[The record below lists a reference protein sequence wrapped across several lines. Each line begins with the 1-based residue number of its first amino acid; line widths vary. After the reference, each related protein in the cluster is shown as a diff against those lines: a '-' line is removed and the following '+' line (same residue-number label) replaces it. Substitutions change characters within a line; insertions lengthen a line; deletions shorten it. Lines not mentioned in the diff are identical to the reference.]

1 MLKKVGKPP
10 RGEKLDEMLDQE
22 LALMLSDGY
31 ATSPISIP
39 ALTQRLGLSSRSTLH
54 IESRKTKILEAMS
67 KQKALDNSTAE
78 TVIRRKTQEEKITH
92 LEKINSELKIQ
103 VDYQSELMCR
113 VVANATAKGWDVEY
127 LLSPLRKNSRE
138 LIGS

>member
-1 MLKKVGKPP
+1 MLKKIGKPP

-78 TVIRRKTQEEKITH
+78 TVIRRKTQEEKSLTW
-92 LEKINSELKIQ
+92 K
-103 VDYQSELMCR
+103 R
-113 VVANATAKGWDVEY
+113 
-127 LLSPLRKNSRE
+127 
-138 LIGS
+138 